1 MAPPSTAFL
10 YSLGHNTVG
19 KADIAVQSV
28 LLALVLVFVG
38 LRVWSRRLQ
47 CLSLQWNDILILVAT
62 FFVVG
67 RYAVE
72 IIMVVLCGLGLH
84 STELAQVGGLEVWVQ
99 FNELTYAGDLLWVT
113 AIAVIQLS
121 ILDYYVHT
129 FGRRTMTLLAAVI
142 MGLCVAL
149 WFASFFAT
157 AFFCTP
163 PKKIWLADNPGHCG
177 DRKMLNTGVNASE
190 IILSFFVVI
199 LPIPLMW
206 NLPLSRTRKTALV
219 CIQVLGLAI
228 IALIPIRAKFKSDLD
243 PEGPPYGSAGQSMI
257 SCIVPLL
264 GIIVAC
270 LPTLEPAIQRIFRIS
285 THPASSPTSVYDPN
299 LANYWKATVLS
310 CRGVE
315 EPEIPL
321 VTLTQ
326 PLVAKIG
333 YFTPGGIQVTSH
345 WEIHSSRG
353 STRLD
358 RSPVRQT

>member
-84 STELAQVGGLEVWVQ
+84 STELAQVGGLEVLVQ

-177 DRKMLNTGVNASE
+177 DRKML
-190 IILSFFVVI
+190 
-199 LPIPLMW
+199 M
-206 NLPLSRTRKTALV
+206 
-219 CIQVLGLAI
+219 Q
-228 IALIPIRAKFKSDLD
+228 
-243 PEGPPYGSAGQSMI
+243 
-257 SCIVPLL
+257 
-264 GIIVAC
+264 
-270 LPTLEPAIQRIFRIS
+270 
-285 THPASSPTSVYDPN
+285 
-299 LANYWKATVLS
+299 
-310 CRGVE
+310 
-315 EPEIPL
+315 
-321 VTLTQ
+321 
-326 PLVAKIG
+326 
-333 YFTPGGIQVTSH
+333 
-345 WEIHSSRG
+345 
-353 STRLD
+353 
-358 RSPVRQT
+358 